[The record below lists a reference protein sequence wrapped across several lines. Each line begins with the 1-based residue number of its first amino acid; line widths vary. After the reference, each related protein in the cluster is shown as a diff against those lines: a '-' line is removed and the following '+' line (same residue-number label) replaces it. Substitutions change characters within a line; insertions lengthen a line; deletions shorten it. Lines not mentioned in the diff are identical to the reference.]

1 MAQQFHCV
9 SLCVFQTPVASRR
22 ASEISNHAR
31 HSTLQI
37 ARASMRVSV
46 EFSLRFRRFS
56 SLDYGAL
63 RNFNPKQR
71 ALTTVSCFFSDGFPY
86 FKPHS
91 RRNGDLL
98 LATCK
103 HTVFRAL
110 LRTSLCHP
118 QTHVTVVY
126 CCIPLRVNSFT
137 SYASYAIC
145 VAELVS

>member
-9 SLCVFQTPVASRR
+9 SLCVFQRPVASRR

-71 ALTTVSCFFSDGFPY
+71 ALATVSCFFSDGFPY
-86 FKPHS
+86 FPRPSPTRVETETSSWQPANTQCLLHFFMS
-91 RRNGDLL
+91 PADPCDGGLL
-98 LATCK
+98 LHSLTCQFL
-103 HTVFRAL
+103 H
-110 LRTSLCHP
+110 
-118 QTHVTVVY
+118 
-126 CCIPLRVNSFT
+126 
-137 SYASYAIC
+137 
-145 VAELVS
+145 

>member
-71 ALTTVSCFFSDGFPY
+71 ALAARYSLVFFF
-86 FKPHS
+86 
-91 RRNGDLL
+91 RRLSIL
-98 LATCK
+98 QAPLA
-103 HTVFRAL
+103 
-110 LRTSLCHP
+110 
-118 QTHVTVVY
+118 
-126 CCIPLRVNSFT
+126 
-137 SYASYAIC
+137 
-145 VAELVS
+145 